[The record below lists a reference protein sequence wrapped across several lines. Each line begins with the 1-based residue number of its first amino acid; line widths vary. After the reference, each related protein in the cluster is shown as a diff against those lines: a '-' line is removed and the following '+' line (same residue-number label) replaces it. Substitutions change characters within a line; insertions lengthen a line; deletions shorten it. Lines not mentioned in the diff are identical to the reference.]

1 MVARNIIGRTC
12 AGMLPVLM
20 SQITLGKTGDTM
32 MCALTILVVM
42 QAVSAQIH
50 SLSALFVYDV
60 YQTYVNPFR
69 VELGVY
75 KEPQIADYLY
85 YNRRAV
91 FVRHAVTVFFSIITF
106 PAALIYMSIHLYLGY
121 EVVLLAIF
129 ALSAVLPVCLSV
141 AWHRTTSLGLISGSV
156 VGLAVGV
163 ATWLLFTAEY
173 PGGLTNFVK
182 NSTATPVW
190 LTFIS
195 TCIGAG
201 GIICVL
207 VSLFSGGLNP
217 ARNEQQE
224 WAKCLQLDNPA
235 KSWILQYAVDAV
247 NYLGVPSYQEVGL
260 SRAISHSVRDAL
272 VADQCSKWKKGLPGR
287 PNPTSIPCLSLLS
300 FFTVRLKK
308 QIGGYY
314 CSGSFF
320 LFPSLFLFFVLFS
333 ALLFLNTATMSS
345 IGVHRI

>member
-1 MVARNIIGRTC
+1 
-12 AGMLPVLM
+12 M
-20 SQITLGKTGDTM
+20 SQITLGKTGDIM

-106 PAALIYMSIHLYLGY
+106 PAALIYMSVHLYVGY
-121 EVVLLAIF
+121 EVILLAIF
-129 ALSAVLPVCLSV
+129 ALSTVLPVCLTV
-141 AWHRTTSLGLISGSV
+141 TWHRTTPLGLISGSV
-156 VGLAVGV
+156 VGLVAGV
-163 ATWLLFTAEY
+163 AAWLIFTAEL
-173 PGGLTNFVK
+173 PGGLTDFVM
-182 NSTATPVW
+182 NSTHTLVW
-190 LTFIS
+190 LTFIV
-195 TCIGAG
+195 TCLGAG

-217 ARNEQQE
+217 AMYAEEE

-235 KSWILQYAVDAV
+235 KSWILQYAAETAS
-247 NYLGVPSYQEVGL
+247 YLGVPSYQQ
-260 SRAISHSVRDAL
+260 VR
-272 VADQCSKWKKGLPGR
+272 
-287 PNPTSIPCLSLLS
+287 
-300 FFTVRLKK
+300 FTV
-308 QIGGYY
+308 
-314 CSGSFF
+314 S
-320 LFPSLFLFFVLFS
+320 
-333 ALLFLNTATMSS
+333 
-345 IGVHRI
+345 